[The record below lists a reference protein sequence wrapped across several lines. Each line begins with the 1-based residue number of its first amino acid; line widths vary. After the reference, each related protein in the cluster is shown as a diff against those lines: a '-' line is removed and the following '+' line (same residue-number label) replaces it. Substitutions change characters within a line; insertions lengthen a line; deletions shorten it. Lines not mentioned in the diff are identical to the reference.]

1 MVKYFLQTPF
11 DDSDLSY
18 LFFRSDT
25 MTSHRTQFTTAA
37 RHGTIDDAV
46 HPCALSPD
54 GPHR

>member
-25 MTSHRTQFTTAA
+25 MTSHRTQFNTAA

-46 HPCALSPD
+46 RPCALSPD